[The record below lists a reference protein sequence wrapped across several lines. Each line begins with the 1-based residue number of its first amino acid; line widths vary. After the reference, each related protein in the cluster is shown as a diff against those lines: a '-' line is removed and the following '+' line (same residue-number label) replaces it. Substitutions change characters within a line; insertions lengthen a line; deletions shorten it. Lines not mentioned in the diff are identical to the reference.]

1 MLHHVSIEV
10 PPGEAERM
18 VEFWGLLGFEELEA
32 PERIRE
38 YVRWVERDGTQ
49 IHLILT
55 EGASIPALGHPA
67 VVAPDWERT
76 IASLAEAGF
85 EFEQHD
91 QLWGEPRGFAIAPGG
106 HRVEVMAAPP
116 PPGTGAG

>member
-10 PPGEAERM
+10 PPDEAERM
-18 VEFWGLLGFEELEA
+18 VEFWDVLGFEELEA

-55 EGASIPALGHPA
+55 EAAAIPTLGHPA
-67 VVAPDWERT
+67 VVAPDWDST
-76 IASLAEAGF
+76 IEALGAAGF
-85 EFEQHD
+85 EFEEHD
-91 QLWGEPRGFAIAPGG
+91 QLWGERRGFAIAPGG